1 MNNPFLG
8 LYQVMGEATKIEA
21 SFFIAKVTSPLP
33 DLKVQLNDI
42 ILDKDNLLI
51 DKWLKDRNEEL
62 FTEYIEAHTHTTNT
76 EVVGETSHSHTIS
89 SENKHRHEI
98 KEPIQDKLQ
107 VDDRVVLLKIND
119 KFIIISKVVKI

>member
-1 MNNPFLG
+1 MQNPFLG

-33 DLKVQLNDI
+33 NLKVQLNDI
-42 ILDKDNLLI
+42 ELDKDNLLI
-51 DKWLKDRNEEL
+51 DKWIKDRNEDL
-62 FTEYIEAHTHTTNT
+62 FTENIEAHTHTTST